1 MAQKDNLTDVVEF
14 LQEKPE
20 ERSSEVVWEVI
31 STNEEIITLG
41 GPKGRQVKVR
51 VRKGLLV
58 MTRKQLWAVIET
70 AVKQII
76 ESFGKEL
83 VNKVSKKLKK

>member
-1 MAQKDNLTDVVEF
+1 M
-14 LQEKPE
+14 QEKPE